1 MRAFLRGLLG
11 GMTFLVGTSY
21 FRLFYDACK
30 DGLAHFWD
38 ILFHG
43 YEVAA
48 VPASYITSF
57 VVTVGVLAVL
67 GNILSEG
74 EKDNEGF

>member
-1 MRAFLRGLLG
+1 MKAFLRGLLG

-38 ILFHG
+38 VLFHG
-43 YEVAA
+43 YEVQEI
-48 VPASYITSF
+48 PSSYIFSF
-57 VVTVGVLAVL
+57 ITAL
-67 GNILSEG
+67 GLLFILGCILSEG
-74 EKDNEGF
+74 EKGEE

>member
-30 DGLAHFWD
+30 VGLAHFWD
-38 ILFHG
+38 VLFHG
-43 YEVAA
+43 YEIAA
-48 VPASYITSF
+48 VPTSYITSF
-57 VVTVGVLAVL
+57 VVAVGVLAVL

-74 EKDNEGF
+74 GNSDE